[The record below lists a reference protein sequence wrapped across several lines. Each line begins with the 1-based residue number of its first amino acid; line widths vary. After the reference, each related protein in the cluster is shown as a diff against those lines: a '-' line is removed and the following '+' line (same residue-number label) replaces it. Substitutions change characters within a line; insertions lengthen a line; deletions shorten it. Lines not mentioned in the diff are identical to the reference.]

1 MGSILKSRTRRRYWI
16 LRRIKHALER
26 SVDVGLR
33 TRLWPISVIRIFD
46 DARLL
51 IHIWRH
57 SLMKEMLETNASV
70 DPRKKTLSD
79 QVYKG

>member
-1 MGSILKSRTRRRYWI
+1 MGCILKSRTRKQYWI
-16 LRRIKHALER
+16 LLRIKHVLEH

-33 TRLWPISVIRIFD
+33 TRLWHISVIRIFD

-57 SLMKEMLETNASV
+57 SLIKECSRLT
-70 DPRKKTLSD
+70 RW
-79 QVYKG
+79 